1 MNAIVVNAYGGPEAL
16 LYQDMPIPTP
26 GAGEAL
32 VRISAIG
39 VNFIDMYQRMGL
51 YPGPLPFIAGNEGA
65 GRVEAVAPGTT
76 GVRIGDR
83 VAFWNVRGSY
93 AGYVAAPVEK
103 LVKLPNAIDD
113 QIAAAA
119 LLQGMTAH
127 YLTRSTYP
135 IQKGDAAL
143 VHAAAGGVGLL
154 LTQMAHHIGARVFG
168 TVSTDEKAA
177 LARDAG
183 ADEVI
188 IYTRSDFESELKR
201 LTSNAGVHVVYD
213 SVGKTTFEKG
223 LDCLRPRGMMVSY
236 GQSSGKAPAIEPLR
250 LIKGSLYLT
259 RPTLG
264 DYVATPEEL
273 RRRASE
279 VFDMIG
285 HGELHVRIGRV
296 YKLADAAQAHR
307 DLEARKTAGK
317 LILVP

>member
-1 MNAIVVNAYGGPEAL
+1 MNAIVVNAHGGPEAL
-16 LYQDMPIPTP
+16 TYEDMPIPTLGP
-26 GAGEAL
+26 GEAL
-32 VRISAIG
+32 VRVTAIG
-39 VNFIDMYQRMGL
+39 VNFIDIYQRMGL

-65 GRVEAVAPGTT
+65 GRVEAVASGAA
-76 GVRIGDR
+76 GASVGDR

-93 AGYVAAPVEK
+93 AGYVAASVDK
-103 LVKLPNAIDD
+103 LVKVPNDIDD
-113 QIAAAA
+113 QSAAAV

-127 YLTRSTYP
+127 YLTRSTFALH
-135 IQKGDAAL
+135 KDDAAL

-154 LTQMAHHIGARVFG
+154 LTQMAHRIGARVFG

-188 IYTRSDFESELKR
+188 LYTHQDFETEVKR
-201 LTSNAGVHVVYD
+201 LTANTGVHVVYD

-250 LIKGSLYLT
+250 LVKGSLFLT
-259 RPTLG
+259 RPTLV
-264 DYVATPEEL
+264 DYVATPDEL
-273 RRRASE
+273 RTRADE
-279 VFDMIG
+279 VFGMIER
-285 HGELHVRIGRV
+285 GELHVRVGHV

-307 DLEARKTAGK
+307 DLEARKTTGK
-317 LILVP
+317 VILVP

>member
-16 LYQDMPIPTP
+16 VYQDMPIPTLGP
-26 GAGEAL
+26 GEAL
-32 VRISAIG
+32 VRVSAIG
-39 VNFIDMYQRMGL
+39 VNFIDIYQRMGL

-65 GRVEAVAPGTT
+65 GRVEAVASGAA
-76 GVRIGDR
+76 GASVGDR

-93 AGYVAAPVEK
+93 AGYVAASVGK
-103 LVKLPNAIDD
+103 LVKVPNDIDD
-113 QIAAAA
+113 QSAAAV

-127 YLTRSTYP
+127 YLTRSTFALH
-135 IQKGDAAL
+135 KDDAAL

-154 LTQMAHHIGARVFG
+154 LTQMAHHLGACVFG

-188 IYTRSDFESELKR
+188 VYTRQDFESEVKR

-250 LIKGSLYLT
+250 LIKGSLFLT

-273 RRRASE
+273 RRRAGE
-279 VFDMIG
+279 VFGMIER
-285 HGELHVRIGRV
+285 GELHVRIGHV

-307 DLEARKTAGK
+307 DLEARKTTGK
-317 LILVP
+317 IILVP